1 MTMELK
7 NNKKIIKKYERSYF
21 TVQKSE
27 WTMK

>member
-1 MTMELK
+1 MRMELK
-7 NNKKIIKKYERSYF
+7 KNKKIIKKYERSYF